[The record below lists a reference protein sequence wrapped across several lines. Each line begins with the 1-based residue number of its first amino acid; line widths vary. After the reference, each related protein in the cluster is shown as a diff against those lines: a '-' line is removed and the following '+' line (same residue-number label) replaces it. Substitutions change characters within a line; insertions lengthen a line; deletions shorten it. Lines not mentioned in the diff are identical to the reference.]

1 MPTALSSH
9 ARSARFRPS
18 TGPRLST
25 PPSTPSAR
33 ARRPAVP
40 QPGAVGPARSVADLA
55 RAVVETTPSAPPV
68 PSGLRY
74 VDDAAPGITRRRL
87 RDRWAYFDAKGRRV
101 TDPGEIARI
110 DRLAIPPA
118 YVDVWICPY
127 PDGHLQATGRDARGR
142 KQYRYH
148 VRWRETRDATKF
160 SRMLDFGHALP
171 RVRARVERDLA
182 LPGMPREKV
191 LAAIVRLLDST
202 LIRVGNVEYARDN
215 DSYGLTT
222 LRGDHVAVRG
232 DTIRFRFRGKSGVQ
246 HDVRFQD
253 PRVARIVRRC
263 MDLPGQE
270 LFTYLD
276 EEGQARAVGSAD
288 VNAYLQE
295 AAGGEFTAKDYR
307 TWAGTALA
315 LYRLQRLPPG
325 SGTEAKRNVVAT
337 VTEAAHRLGNTPAVC
352 RKCYV
357 HPGVIEDYLAGGLPP
372 PMPARARKGL
382 RAGEAAL
389 LAYLRSRADKRAC
402 V

>member
-9 ARSARFRPS
+9 ARSARSGLSPRSARVQRPALPVPGA
-18 TGPRLST
+18 TA
-25 PPSTPSAR
+25 AR
-33 ARRPAVP
+33 AR
-40 QPGAVGPARSVADLA
+40 VGRA
-55 RAVVETTPSAPPV
+55 RAIPDRAPV
-68 PSGLRY
+68 PTLTPCGLRY
-74 VDDAAPGITRRRL
+74 VDDAAPGITRRRV
-87 RDRWAYFDAKGRRV
+87 RDRWVYLDAKGRRI
-101 TDPGEIARI
+101 TDSEEIARI

-118 YVDVWICPY
+118 YVDVWICPD

-148 VRWRETRDATKF
+148 ARWRETRDATKF

-171 RVRARVERDLA
+171 RVRARVESDLA

-276 EEGQARAVGSAD
+276 DEGQARAVGSAD

-315 LYRLQRLPPG
+315 LYRLQRLPWSSP
-325 SGTEAKRNVVAT
+325 TEAKKNVVAT
-337 VTEAAHRLGNTPAVC
+337 VAEAAQRLGNTPAVC

-357 HPGVIEDYLAGGLPP
+357 HPGVIEDYLGGGLPP
-372 PMPARARKGL
+372 PAPVRARKGL
-382 RAGEAAL
+382 RAGEAGL
-389 LAYLRSRADKRAC
+389 LAYLRSRTGAGSRA
-402 V
+402 